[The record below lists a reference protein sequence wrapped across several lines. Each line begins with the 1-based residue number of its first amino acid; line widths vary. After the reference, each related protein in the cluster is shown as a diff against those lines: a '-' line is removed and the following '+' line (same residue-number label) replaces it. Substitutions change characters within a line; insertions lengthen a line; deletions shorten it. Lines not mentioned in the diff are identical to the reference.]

1 MAKLYCYDP
10 RDPRQSPDDPRS
22 WRKTDNPALLLAHS
36 IASRGLDFVDAG
48 LDFVDAKEFWRRVA
62 ERANAVEAVI

>member
-1 MAKLYCYDP
+1 MAKLYCCDP

-36 IASRGLDFVDAG
+36 IASRGLDFVDA
-48 LDFVDAKEFWRRVA
+48 KEFWRRVA

>member
-22 WRKTDNPALLLAHS
+22 LRKTDNPALLLAHS
-36 IASRGLDFVDAG
+36 IASRG